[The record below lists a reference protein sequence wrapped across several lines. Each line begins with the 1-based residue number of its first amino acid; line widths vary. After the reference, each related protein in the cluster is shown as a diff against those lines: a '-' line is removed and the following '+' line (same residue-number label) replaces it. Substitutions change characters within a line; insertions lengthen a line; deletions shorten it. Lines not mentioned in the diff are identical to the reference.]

1 LSWYKPI
8 AVILK
13 PATEKELEDRLDP
26 STSGTEE
33 DEFPFNPPLPPMTPA
48 VSFQRQPLP
57 PWGYRPLLSPSHPY
71 FFRSN
76 YYYGQPEANLFR
88 SSHDDLNFPG
98 KREDDDQGS
107 WLSSLGLAAYR
118 TEDLFDK
125 KDPAGPD
132 GGFRVDD
139 VEGGTRQQ
147 GCSGDHQHGTNVVKL
162 KSFSNQRRNQQ
173 WMQDFYGP
181 PGAVGP
187 MGPAG
192 IEFIIK
198 IRIEFG
204 TFLN

>member
-57 PWGYRPLLSPSHPY
+57 PWGYRPLLPPWHPY

-118 TEDLFDK
+118 TEDLFGE
-125 KDPAGPD
+125 KDPGQFV
-132 GGFRVDD
+132 GFRGDD

-147 GCSGDHQHGTNVVKL
+147 GGHQHGTNVVKL
-162 KSFSNQRRNQQ
+162 KPFSHKHSKQQ

-187 MGPAG
+187 IGPAG
-192 IEFIIK
+192 NSFTN
-198 IRIEFG
+198 RIQI
-204 TFLN
+204 FLH